1 MDKSIWNVYSGTS
14 ESLWYCDW
22 NSNRGGMMG
31 YTSMPSQSLT
41 ENKKYSENELLKMT
55 SNQIKQLASDK
66 GYSLSS
72 TNKAG
77 LISEFLIYQ
86 G

>member
-1 MDKSIWNVYSGTS
+1 
-14 ESLWYCDW
+14 
-22 NSNRGGMMG
+22 MG